1 MSPRFSGEKQL
12 KIQLGSS
19 HDVSNRLHNLHDV
32 QRWNLGASPLFS
44 EAEIPQTGT
53 AEVEKVTDYIS

>member
-1 MSPRFSGEKQL
+1 MSPQFSGEKQL

-19 HDVSNRLHNLHDV
+19 HDVSDRLHSLHDV
-32 QRWNLGASPLFS
+32 QPWNLGASPLFS
-44 EAEIPQTGT
+44 EAEIQQTGT